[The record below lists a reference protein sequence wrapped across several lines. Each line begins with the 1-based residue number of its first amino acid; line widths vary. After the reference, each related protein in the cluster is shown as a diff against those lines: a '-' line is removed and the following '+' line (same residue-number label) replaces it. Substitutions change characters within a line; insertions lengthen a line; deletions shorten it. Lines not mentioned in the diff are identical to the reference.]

1 MQKLIRIT
9 AIIATALT
17 MLGIQLVVLSVPVQP
32 WIAENIYHY
41 PKDVVDCLPIIP
53 FDMVFS
59 YTLRLDCMALLIICC
74 GNKKGGIWLELIAM
88 ILLAVVLPEIDRAV
102 AILYT
107 QILGSYGGHIVV
119 GVRSF
124 VNNIA
129 NYCLIPCNWGY
140 ALSFVAGGMSIVHK
154 LTRKTAD
161 HQI

>member
-17 MLGIQLVVLSVPVQP
+17 ALGISLVVLSAPVQP

-41 PKDVVDCLPIIP
+41 SEDVVDCLPIIP

-59 YTLRLDCMALLIICC
+59 YSLRLGCMAMLIICC

-102 AILYT
+102 TVLYT
-107 QILGSYGGHIVV
+107 QTLGSYGGHAVMAGRIIA
-119 GVRSF
+119 S
-124 VNNIA
+124 NIA